1 MQREESSFYRIE
13 QHKRNFAIYSEAR
26 FLQYLAD
33 YLQGKPV
40 HPAVRDYL
48 TYLGND
54 LQLILEGTMQS
65 IHLTLGT

>member
-13 QHKRNFAIYSEAR
+13 QHKKDFAIYSEAR

-33 YLQGKPV
+33 YLHGKPV

-48 TYLGND
+48 TSFGNYLQMVLD
-54 LQLILEGTMQS
+54 DEMHS
-65 IHLTLGT
+65 ISVAL